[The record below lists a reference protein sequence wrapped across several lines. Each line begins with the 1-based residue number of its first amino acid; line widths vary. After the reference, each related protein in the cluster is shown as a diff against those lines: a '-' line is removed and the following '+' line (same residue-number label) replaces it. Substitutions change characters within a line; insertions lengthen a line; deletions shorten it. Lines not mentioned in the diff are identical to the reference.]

1 MTGKPYRILIVAG
14 EDSGDLH
21 GSRLISAFKK
31 IHPDADFHGL
41 GGKKMRREGVHTFFD
56 IDRMGTVG
64 VVEIFGNALHYYK
77 VYRKLSSEIA
87 TGQYTAVILID
98 YPTLNMRLAKKCR
111 EAGVPVFFF
120 ISPQVWAWRSS
131 RIKEIR
137 QNVDKMFVIL
147 PFEEQL
153 YRDAGVDAEF
163 VGHPFI
169 EVVRPTLSKE
179 QAFQE
184 FQLDSA
190 KKTVG
195 LLPGSRNNEIDA
207 LLNVMAE
214 AACQIKKEI
223 NECQFILPVA
233 DSIDPATIR
242 RKLKR
247 YPLEV
252 RIITDKA
259 YDVMSC
265 CDFLLIASGSA
276 TLEAGLLGCP
286 MVIVYKLNPVTY
298 WLARLLVKVDNFGL
312 VNIVAGEEVVPELL
326 QQKVT
331 AENLAREALNV
342 LQNPARHQAIRS
354 RLLRVRES
362 LGAPGVSQRIAESIS
377 RYLSQPTP
385 HEKTSV

>member
-21 GSRLISAFKK
+21 GSHLVAAFKH

-41 GGKKMRREGVHTFFD
+41 GGKKMRQEGVHTFFD

-64 VVEIFGNALHYYK
+64 VIEIFGNALHYYK

-87 TGQYTAVILID
+87 TGQYHAAILID
-98 YPTLNMRLAKKCR
+98 YPTLNMRLANKCR

-131 RIKEIR
+131 RVREIR

-169 EVVRPTLSKE
+169 EVVHPTLTRDE
-179 QAFQE
+179 AFKE
-184 FQLDSA
+184 FQLDPG

-195 LLPGSRNNEIDA
+195 LLPGSRRNEVDA
-207 LLNVMAE
+207 LLGVMAG
-214 AACQIKKEI
+214 AATRIKNEMD
-223 NECQFILPVA
+223 ECQFILPVA
-233 DSIDPATIR
+233 DSLDLESIQS
-242 RKLKR
+242 KLKR
-247 YPLEV
+247 YPLEIRTV
-252 RIITDKA
+252 TGKT

-326 QQKVT
+326 QREVT
-331 AENLAREALNV
+331 AENLAREALKV
-342 LQNPARHQAIRS
+342 LKNPARHQAIRS

-362 LGAPGVSQRIAESIS
+362 LGTPGVSRRIAESIS
-377 RYLSQPTP
+377 RYLNKPTP